1 MPALN
6 FKASNIQFE
15 ERTAPSYGP
24 LPAGE
29 YEVMIVKS
37 DTKVTKS
44 GNGSY
49 LELEMH
55 IISGDHTGRRH
66 WERLNL
72 DNPNLQTV
80 KIAEEQLARLCVA
93 LGLDEVADSEQLHDK
108 PFVAEFG
115 IDKKDATRNVIWS
128 YRAISGAPV
137 SPAKL
142 ATPAAPAA
150 PKAPPPAAKPA
161 ASRPW
166 G

>member
-1 MPALN
+1 MASLN
-6 FKASNIQFE
+6 FKASSIQFE

-29 YEVMIVKS
+29 YECMIVKS
-37 DTKVTKS
+37 STRATKAGT
-44 GNGSY
+44 GSY

-55 IISGDHTGRRH
+55 VISGDHTGRRH

-72 DNPNLQTV
+72 DNKSLQTV

-93 LGLDEVADSEQLHDK
+93 LGLDVVEDSEELHDK

-115 IDKKDATRNVIWS
+115 IDKKDDTRNVIWG

-142 ATPAAPAA
+142 ATPKALPPAASAAPAKSA
-150 PKAPPPAAKPA
+150 
-161 ASRPW
+161 RPW

>member
-1 MPALN
+1 MAALN
-6 FKASNIQFE
+6 FRASEIQIS
-15 ERTAPSYGP
+15 ERATPTYGP

-29 YEVMIVKS
+29 YEMMIVKS
-37 DTKVTKS
+37 DTKPTKS

-55 IISGDHTGRRH
+55 VVSGDQAGRRH

-72 DNPNLQTV
+72 DNPNAQTV
-80 KIAEEQLARLCVA
+80 KIAQELLARLCAAIGV
-93 LGLDEVADSEQLHDK
+93 DEVNDSEELHDRV
-108 PFVAEFG
+108 FVAEIG
-115 IDKKDATRNVIWS
+115 IDRKDSTRNVLWGARSID
-128 YRAISGAPV
+128 GAPV

-142 ATPAAPAA
+142 ATPAPARQAPPAA
-150 PKAPPPAAKPA
+150 PAKPA

>member
-1 MPALN
+1 MASLN

-15 ERTAPSYGP
+15 ERTTSYGP

-29 YEVMIVKS
+29 YECMIVKS
-37 DTKVTKS
+37 ETKATKS

-55 IISGDHTGRRH
+55 IISGDQSGRRH

-72 DNPNLQTV
+72 DNPSLQTV

-93 LGLDEVADSEQLHDK
+93 LGLDEVDDSEQLHDK

-115 IDKKDATRNVIWS
+115 IDKKDSTRNVIWG
-128 YRAISGAPV
+128 YRAITGAPV

-142 ATPAAPAA
+142 APPAAAKQTPAAAPAKSA
-150 PKAPPPAAKPA
+150 
-161 ASRPW
+161 RPW

>member
-6 FKASNIQFE
+6 FKASEIQFE
-15 ERTAPSYGP
+15 ERGSGTYGP

-37 DTKVTKS
+37 DTKTTKS

-55 IISGDHTGRRH
+55 VISGDQTGRRH

-72 DNPNLQTV
+72 DNPSLQTV
-80 KIAEEQLARLCVA
+80 KIAQEQLARLCVA
-93 LGLDEVADSEQLHDK
+93 LGLDVVTDSEELHDT
-108 PFVAEFG
+108 PFVAEFA
-115 IDKKDATRNVIWS
+115 IDKKDSTRNVIWG
-128 YRAISGAPV
+128 YRAISGPPV

-142 ATPAAPAA
+142 ATPPAT
-150 PKAPPPAAKPA
+150 PKAPPPAAAAKPA
-161 ASRPW
+161 ARPW

>member
-1 MPALN
+1 MASLN
-6 FKASNIQFE
+6 FKASAIQIE
-15 ERTAPSYGP
+15 ERTTSYGP

-29 YEVMIVKS
+29 YEMMVVKS
-37 DTKVTKS
+37 TTKPTKS

-55 IISGDHTGRRH
+55 IISGEHTGRRH

-72 DNPNLQTV
+72 DNPSLQTV

-93 LGLDEVADSEQLHDK
+93 LGLDEVDDSDQLHDK

-115 IDKKDATRNVIWS
+115 IDKKDSTRNVIWG
-128 YRAISGAPV
+128 YRAITGAPV

-142 ATPAAPAA
+142 KTTT
-150 PKAPPPAAKPA
+150 PPPAAAPA
-161 ASRPW
+161 KSARPW

>member
-6 FKASNIQFE
+6 FKASEIQFE
-15 ERTAPSYGP
+15 ERGSGTYGP

-37 DTKVTKS
+37 DTKNTKS

-55 IISGDHTGRRH
+55 VISGEHTGRRH

-72 DNPNLQTV
+72 DNSSLQTV
-80 KIAEEQLARLCVA
+80 KIAQEQLARLCVA
-93 LGLDEVADSEQLHDK
+93 LGLDQVNDSEELHDK
-108 PFVAEFG
+108 PFVAEFAL
-115 IDKKDATRNVIWS
+115 DKKDATRNVIWG

-142 ATPAAPAA
+142 ATPAT
-150 PKAPPPAAKPA
+150 PKAPPPAAAVKPA
-161 ASRPW
+161 ARPW

>member
-1 MPALN
+1 MALLN
-6 FKASNIQFE
+6 FKASAIQIE
-15 ERTAPSYGP
+15 DRNTNRGA
-24 LPAGE
+24 LPPGE

-37 DTKVTKS
+37 DTRPTKA

-55 IISGDHTGRRH
+55 IISGEHTGRRH

-72 DNPNLQTV
+72 DNPSLQTV

-93 LGLDEVADSEQLHDK
+93 LGLDEVAESSELHDK
-108 PFVAEFG
+108 PFVVEFL
-115 IDKKDATRNVIWS
+115 IDKKDATRNAIWG
-128 YRAISGAPV
+128 YRAIEGAPV

-142 ATPAAPAA
+142 AAPAPAPARPAPAA
-150 PKAPPPAAKPA
+150 PGKPA
-161 ASRPW
+161 ATRPW